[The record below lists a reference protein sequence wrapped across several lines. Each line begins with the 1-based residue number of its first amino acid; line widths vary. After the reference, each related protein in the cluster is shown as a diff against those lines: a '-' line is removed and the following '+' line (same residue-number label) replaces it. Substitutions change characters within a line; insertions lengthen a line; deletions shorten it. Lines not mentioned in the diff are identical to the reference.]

1 MTSPSAASGD
11 THETGSDVAPEPARG
26 ASLYDLGQEGFVSP
40 LTLVLVRHGVTDM
53 TVTHALSGSGEV
65 GPSLNSA
72 GRVQAAKAAD
82 AVYRIGR
89 KDWDRVPH
97 VSRVF
102 ASPMTRT
109 QETGGAIGRRVGAH
123 VETEERVR
131 EVHFGDWEGLTG
143 AEITRREPENMR
155 LWGLGDH
162 RAPGGE
168 SLHDVGLR
176 MNAFIEDAARQHAS
190 LCAEGSDDAR
200 AWAVASHAVA
210 IKTAVAIS
218 LGMPVHGWAR
228 MWPQPASLT
237 LLQLRVREDGTI
249 AERHL
254 LAFGV
259 PTH

>member
-1 MTSPSAASGD
+1 MTAPSASSAD
-11 THETGSDVAPEPARG
+11 AHETGSDVAPEPARG

-53 TVTHALSGSGEV
+53 TVTHALSGSGNV
-65 GPSLNSA
+65 GPSLNAA
-72 GRVQAAKAAD
+72 GRIQAAKAAD

-123 VETEERVR
+123 VETDDRVR
-131 EVHFGDWEGLTG
+131 EVHFGEWEGLTG
-143 AEITRREPENMR
+143 AEITAREPENMR
-155 LWGLGDH
+155 QWGLGDF

-176 MNAFIEDAARQHAS
+176 MDGFIVDAARQHAAA
-190 LCAEGSDDAR
+190 CADGKDEAR

-210 IKTAVAIS
+210 IKTAVAVS
-218 LGMPVHGWAR
+218 LGMPVDGWSR

-237 LLQLRVREDGTI
+237 LLQLRVRDDGSI